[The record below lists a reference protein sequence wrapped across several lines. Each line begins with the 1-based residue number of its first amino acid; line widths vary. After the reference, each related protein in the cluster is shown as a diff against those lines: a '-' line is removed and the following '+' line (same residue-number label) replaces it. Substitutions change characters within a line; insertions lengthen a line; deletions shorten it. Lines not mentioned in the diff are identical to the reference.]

1 MTAKEM
7 QKALK
12 LAGFDPGP
20 IDGYRG
26 TLTISAVRAFQ
37 GANNLDVDGIVG
49 RLTSAKL
56 FQGRTDRA
64 AIISIQNLRENF
76 MPWFIEAK
84 RLLGLREVG
93 GKGSNPTILR
103 WAERLKIWYPNDGV
117 PWCGLFVA
125 QCISS
130 QLRGEAL
137 PANLLGARNWLKFGK
152 KCKPQPGAVMV
163 FWRGKKSG
171 WSGHVGFYIS
181 EDAGTYH
188 VLGGNQSNA
197 VTITKV
203 RKNRFLGARWPKTAM
218 AAGGHT
224 RTRHRSGTIS
234 TNEA

>member
-1 MTAKEM
+1 MTTLEI

-12 LAGFDPGP
+12 TAGFDPGP
-20 IDGYRG
+20 VDGYSG
-26 TLTISAVRAFQ
+26 TLTISAIRAFQ
-37 GANNLDVDGIVG
+37 RANNLNVDGIVG
-49 RLTSAKL
+49 RNTSAKL
-56 FQGRTDRA
+56 FKGRKPHA
-64 AIISIQNLRENF
+64 AATSTRNLRDNI
-76 MPWFIEAK
+76 MPWFMEAK

-93 GKGSNPTILR
+93 GKGSNPTILC

-130 QLRGEAL
+130 QLRDEAL
-137 PANLLGARNWLKFGK
+137 PVNPLGARNWLKFGK
-152 KCKPQPGAVMV
+152 SCKPQPGAVLV

-171 WSGHVGFYIS
+171 WSGHVGFYVS
-181 EDAGTYH
+181 EDAGAYH

-203 RKNRFLGARWPKTAM
+203 RKKRFLGARWPKTA
-218 AAGGHT
+218 APAGGHA
-224 RTRHRSGTIS
+224 RTRRRSGTIS